1 MIFFFP
7 APSVSE
13 GTSKVEVDRAAMSL
27 SPSCAGLEGPRKK
40 SVRSDVLV
48 RRLRPGASVDMVVVE
63 RVHCGRIKG
72 MDNRLS
78 AMKTTTEEFE
88 RRNGC
93 VGGYNTPSGLPGS
106 PRLP

>member
-7 APSVSE
+7 APSVSD
-13 GTSKVEVDRAAMSL
+13 GTSRVEVDRAAMSL
-27 SPSCAGLEGPRKK
+27 SPSCVELEDPRKK

-48 RRLRPGASVDMVVVE
+48 RKLRPGASVDMVVG

-88 RRNGC
+88 GRNGC
-93 VGGYNTPSGLPGS
+93 VGGYITPSGLPGS